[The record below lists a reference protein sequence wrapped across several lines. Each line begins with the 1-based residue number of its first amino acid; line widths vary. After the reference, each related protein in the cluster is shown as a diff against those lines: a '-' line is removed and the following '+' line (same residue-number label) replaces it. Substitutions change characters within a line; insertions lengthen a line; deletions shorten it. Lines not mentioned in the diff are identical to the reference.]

1 MIVWKDWLLLLNS
14 SSWIDKIGGYNM
26 GIHVNGIYVVGGD
39 CNEKGNII
47 RIKDYGHGYYYYY
60 TIKGKNYGCNRF
72 AKDSTFEKNL
82 VHYGC
87 DYLVKLKENKGE
99 DNMDEKIVVLRNGK
113 TVTAT
118 KYADGKKVNSAT
130 AKCHP
135 DDKFDFNVGAR
146 IAVGR
151 LIEEDN
157 NTDRKTIDKT
167 LREAKEE
174 VNQKLDKLKG
184 EIYFDVTNNFWNNF
198 TSDFWDG
205 FKKGKI
211 QVRVTSKNIESF
223 LQVAGDRG
231 IKWYGKKEFN
241 PFYFGDFD
249 KVYLVYELYEQKQVE
264 IGDGLRYKFSF
275 DESSPVVDWD
285 KILPL
290 LSNKTV
296 YSNDFNWDGFLNGEV
311 TVQMSKEDSVYF
323 FWQFCFAKITSYLFG
338 IEKEFYDF
346 KDYNPF
352 MNFVF
357 ALNKNDSIWCKMK
370 DGKLV
375 FCKAYGLSPIIP
387 LYKYNGKKI

>member
-1 MIVWKDWLLLLNS
+1 MAV
-14 SSWIDKIGGYNM
+14 
-26 GIHVNGIYVVGGD
+26 HVNGVYVVGWESK
-39 CNEKGNII
+39 EKGNII
-47 RIKDYGHGYYYYY
+47 RIYKHEYRYYYYH
-60 TIKGKNYGCNRF
+60 TIKGEDYGRNMF
-72 AKDSTFEKNL
+72 MEDSPFEKSL
-82 VHYGC
+82 VYYGFDC
-87 DYLVKLKENKGE
+87 CPVKLKRNKEE

-135 DDKFDFNVGAR
+135 DDKFNFNVGAK

-151 LIEEDN
+151 LVEENN
-157 NTDRKTIDKT
+157 NTDRKALDKT
-167 LREAKEE
+167 LVEAKEE
-174 VNQKLDKLKG
+174 VKQKVDKLKR
-184 EIYFDVTNNFWNNF
+184 EIYFDVTRNFWN
-198 TSDFWDG
+198 S

-223 LQVAGDRG
+223 LQVAKNEG
-231 IKWYGKKEFN
+231 IEWCSKSKFN
-241 PFYFGDFD
+241 PFDSYDFS
-249 KVYLVYELYEQKQVE
+249 KVYLEYKLKGEL
-264 IGDGLRYKFSF
+264 IDNGLKYSNYRDKNK
-275 DESSPVVDWD
+275 VIVDWD

-323 FWQFCFAKITSYLFG
+323 FWQFCFAKITSYVSG

-357 ALNKNDSIWCKMK
+357 MLNKNDSIWCKMK

-375 FCKAYGLSPIIP
+375 FCKAYGLYPIIP